1 MGDVRGIGFM
11 DSLELVTDKKS
22 RNTFPANDL
31 VKILEDC
38 RDMGVLVA
46 KGGLYGALRIK
57 PPFTTT
63 MKDMDFVLDVFDVAF
78 NNHLQRKK

>member
-1 MGDVRGIGFM
+1 M

-31 VKILEDC
+31 VNILEDC

-57 PPFTTT
+57 PPFITT
-63 MKDMDFVLDVFDVAF
+63 MKDMEFVLEVFDVAF